1 MDEARIADKIY
12 NNEQEFYM
20 ALYERYKDGLKE
32 LSEVINEPVT
42 ITDLQIS
49 LDFCKA
55 YKNTKNFIVSDLT
68 DEKLSL
74 AVKQLNI
81 YHAGAFGICIFF
93 GDEAEKL
100 KAKAKEILKDNV
112 YSIGRTVTALEN
124 RINDIS
130 ERVLDTASMGEID
143 ELTEQLNE
151 TMHLQEFIGDL
162 YAVERFY
169 RGISEQY
176 NGLVHGNRINID
188 DTYKI
193 VKALERE
200 KIDVKKIDEQFYENL
215 KQRLYRLLKLND
227 LNLYRTLKSEEC
239 SKSKWKSICIKTLI
253 LSEQEKK
260 EDYLVNIFDVIA
272 SSKSSEYFYT

>member
-1 MDEARIADKIY
+1 MNEERVAGKIY
-12 NNEQEFYM
+12 NNEQEFYV

-32 LSEVINEPVT
+32 LSEVINAPVT
-42 ITDLQIS
+42 MTDLQIS

-55 YKNTKNFIVSDLT
+55 YKNTRNFIILDLT
-68 DEKLSL
+68 DEKLNL
-74 AVKQLNI
+74 AVKQINI
-81 YHAGAFGICIFF
+81 NHAETFGSCIFL

-100 KAKAKEILKDNV
+100 KERAKEILKENG

-130 ERVLDTASMGEID
+130 ERVLDTANMGEID
-143 ELTEQLNE
+143 ELTEQMNV
-151 TMHLQEFIGDL
+151 TMHLQQFIGDI

-176 NGLVHGNRINID
+176 KGLCIGNRINID

-200 KIDVKKIDEQFYENL
+200 KIDVKKIDEYFYEKL
-215 KQRLYRLLKLND
+215 KQRLYKLLQLND
-227 LNLYRTLKSEEC
+227 LNLYRALKSEEC
-239 SKSKWKSICIKTLI
+239 LKSKWKSICIETLI
-253 LSEQEKK
+253 LSEQKKK
-260 EDYLVNIFDVIA
+260 EDSLINTFDTLA
-272 SSKSSEYFYT
+272 LNKSSEYFYT